1 MVRRSSERNVGFR
14 IFYEMFCFLRT
25 IMELTRVALLDLDEP
40 LRLRT
45 ESALTDLGL
54 KVYGCGDLASLYR
67 VLDNEPIYV
76 VLLRRAGHCPALVDV
91 LLPELRASYSL
102 SIVVESPDCSI
113 DDRLRALDAGADLCL
128 AHAYDPREL
137 AALLCAQARRS
148 ALWGRCT
155 ANSIADA
162 DLAGRMLNA
171 AVDTGDI
178 GPAAP
183 GSSPRAVS
191 ASSRYVSAAG
201 PGTLIPT
208 TPSLA
213 VWQLLY
219 QGWVLVT
226 PEGNQ
231 LSLTGVERSFFLAL
245 AKDERHELSRE
256 ALAREKFNLNFK
268 SISVAISRLRKKV
281 EKAGVR
287 LPLHTVHGMGYVFIG
302 RLSYETSPQR
312 ACLTK

>member
-1 MVRRSSERNVGFR
+1 
-14 IFYEMFCFLRT
+14 MFCFLRT

-45 ESALTDLGL
+45 EHVLTELGL

-67 VLDNEPIYV
+67 VLDSEPVYV
-76 VLLRRAGHCPALVDV
+76 VLLRRAGHRAALVDV

-113 DDRLRALDAGADLCL
+113 DDRLRALEAGADVCL
-128 AHAYDPREL
+128 DHAYDPREL
-137 AALLCAQARRS
+137 AALLSAQARRCAHWARSMADPAAASDANPRRVHAAADS
-148 ALWGRCT
+148 ACVP
-155 ANSIADA
+155 IATGNLPRSVSTSNGDGSVA
-162 DLAGRMLNA
+162 IAGRQVAPPLQLA
-171 AVDTGDI
+171 A
-178 GPAAP
+178 
-183 GSSPRAVS
+183 
-191 ASSRYVSAAG
+191 
-201 PGTLIPT
+201 
-208 TPSLA
+208 
-213 VWQLLY
+213 WNLLY

-245 AKDERHELSRE
+245 VNDDHHELSRE
-256 ALAREKFNLNFK
+256 ALAREKLNLNFK
-268 SISVAISRLRKKV
+268 SISVAVSRLRKKV

-302 RLSYETSPQR
+302 KLSWEDFS
-312 ACLTK
+312 